1 MELQC
6 GNAIIFQ
13 DIQQEDCTRMLG
25 CFEAVRRGYLAGE
38 TIPADHSLRSVGVV
52 ENGFL
57 SVTGVDIHGNRAIL
71 ERLGPGGVFGE
82 VLAFA
87 GAGQSGIDVV
97 CETEASV
104 VYIGYDHIVKRCE
117 NACPCHSRVVE
128 NMLRLIADKTLSLSE
143 RVEVLS
149 QRTIRDKL
157 LCYFVQTARRQGGRR
172 FRLPFPYSTLADF
185 LCIDRSAMMRELS
198 RMKQEGLIASNRR
211 EITLP
216 GTPD

>member
-52 ENGFL
+52 ENGSL

-104 VYIGYDHIVKRCE
+104 VYIGYDHIVRETLRKR
-117 NACPCHSRVVE
+117 PCSCRRPSVVE
-128 NMLRLIADKTLSLSE
+128 NLLRLIADKTLSLE
-143 RVEVLS
+143 RAGGGAEPAYHPGQAAVLFCPDGAAAGRLAVPAALS
-149 QRTIRDKL
+149 LQHAGGFFMHRPKRHE
-157 LCYFVQTARRQGGRR
+157 YARAVPHGSRR
-172 FRLPFPYSTLADF
+172 
-185 LCIDRSAMMRELS
+185 
-198 RMKQEGLIASNRR
+198 G
-211 EITLP
+211 
-216 GTPD
+216 